1 MSAKVLSKLF
11 WLFAFLCFLLIVQTG
26 DEPQTKTSIPIEQ
39 HIPVPPQEQH
49 NKVQHPDFYD
59 AYKGVFNIKN
69 DDEKL
74 DAIKQLL
81 LIAEKNNISDT
92 RVIQSLNLIAAGIH
106 ESRWHMIYALKFF
119 QAAQRSRF
127 DERVEHKIEAIKSYL
142 SKVEAE
148 RSLNSEYIAT
158 KDTGPAKSFRGK
170 ILVAYVFVDD
180 GIKTRWS
187 NKTKQRT
194 QVVMQSVQQWQK
206 ARANEYR
213 VNDIEF
219 INKTFIASRNPMLT
233 SPKSVSFTSSH
244 KEITDYVEFVANSLG
259 AKSIGEF
266 IAKQV
271 TDANAEQGVVILHSN
286 LNERSF
292 ASRCGYTH
300 KQRIYKN
307 GRFEYKLISQCKDEY
322 VMLMEQVERNRW
334 DKMHY
339 AQAHEMM
346 HVFGAADLY
355 NIKSASDYA
364 VTDIMNFQSKNL
376 TQSKVEP
383 ITAFAIGW
391 QKQPPE
397 APFEIL
403 ER

>member
-1 MSAKVLSKLF
+1 M
-11 WLFAFLCFLLIVQTG
+11 QTG
-26 DEPQTKTSIPIEQ
+26 SEPSSKRTNPIPQPRFSETSDKQQKDNPE
-39 HIPVPPQEQH
+39 
-49 NKVQHPDFYD
+49 FYS
-59 AYKGVFNIKN
+59 AYQKIFDIN
-69 DDEKL
+69 DDEQKL
-74 DAIKQLL
+74 LAIEKVITLAKSENIDDA
-81 LIAEKNNISDT
+81 
-92 RVIQSLNLIAAGIH
+92 RVLQSLNVMAANIH
-106 ESRWHMIYALKFF
+106 ESRWHMVYALVYF
-119 QAAQRSRF
+119 QAAQRNQF
-127 DERVEHKIEAIKSYL
+127 DKRVEHKIEAIKSYL
-142 SKVEAE
+142 SKIEAE
-148 RSLNSEYIAT
+148 RGLNSEYIAT
-158 KDTGPAKSFRGK
+158 KDTGPARSFRGK
-170 ILVAYVFVDD
+170 VLVAYVFVDD

-187 NKTKQRT
+187 NKARQRT
-194 QVVMQSVQQWQK
+194 QLVMQSVQQWQK
-206 ARANEYR
+206 ERASEYQ

-219 INKTFIASRNPMLT
+219 VNKTYIARRNPILKR
-233 SPKSVSFTSSH
+233 PKSVSFQSSH
-244 KEITDYVEFVANSLG
+244 NEITDYVKYIANTLG
-259 AKSIGEF
+259 AESIGDF
-266 IAKQV
+266 IAHQ
-271 TDANAEQGVVILHSN
+271 TEQAGAEQGVVVIHSN

-300 KQRIYKN
+300 RQKVFRN
-307 GRFEYKLISQCKDEY
+307 GRLETKLISKCKDEY

-355 NIKSASDYA
+355 NIKTASDYA

-376 TQSKVEP
+376 IHSRVEP